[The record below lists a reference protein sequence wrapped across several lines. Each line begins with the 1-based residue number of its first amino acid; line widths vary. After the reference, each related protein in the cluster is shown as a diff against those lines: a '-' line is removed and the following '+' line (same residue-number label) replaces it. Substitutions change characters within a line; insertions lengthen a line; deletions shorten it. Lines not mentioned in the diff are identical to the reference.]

1 MARTIVLPY
10 QWYSSAMITTID
22 ASGRLVI
29 PKALRDQLGL
39 VPGAVE
45 VVADGAALRVA
56 AIAQDGVVERD
67 GRLVIS
73 ASGAVFTD
81 AMVRD
86 AIEGG
91 RR

>member
-1 MARTIVLPY
+1 MK
-10 QWYSSAMITTID
+10 TTID

-45 VVADGAALRVA
+45 VVADGAALRVE
-56 AIAQDGVVERD
+56 AIAQDGLEEWD
-67 GRLVIS
+67 GRLVIG
-73 ASGAVFTD
+73 ASGAVLTD

>member
-1 MARTIVLPY
+1 
-10 QWYSSAMITTID
+10 MITTID

-56 AIAQDGVVERD
+56 AIAQDGVEERD

-73 ASGAVFTD
+73 ASGAVLTD

>member
-1 MARTIVLPY
+1 MLR
-10 QWYSSAMITTID
+10 
-22 ASGRLVI
+22 VI
-29 PKALRDQLGL
+29 
-39 VPGAVE
+39 E

-56 AIAQDGVVERD
+56 AIAQDGVEERD

-73 ASGAVFTD
+73 ASGAVLTD